1 MENIISNLSVDCA
14 IFGFHNNTLN
24 VLLTER
30 TLNDPVTGE
39 LLFSD
44 FTLQGHH
51 LQVGEDIYDAA
62 VRVLKDKTGLTNIFL
77 KQFYTFG
84 DINRLKSVRDQ
95 LWLNVNYPN
104 ISDHVVTICYY
115 SLVDSSITSPDK
127 EHPDT
132 KWVPINELPEL
143 AFDHERILFLA
154 LHYLREEIRR
164 EPIAFELLPEK
175 FTLTQ
180 LQRLYEVILGTTLDK
195 RNFRKK
201 LTQARYIIPL
211 DEKKKGTA
219 HKPANIFI
227 FSRDVYEKTKKEKLD
242 IQF

>member
-1 MENIISNLSVDCA
+1 MDTIINNISVDCV

-30 TLNDPVTGE
+30 TLNDRNNGE
-39 LLFSD
+39 LLFRDYS
-44 FTLQGHH
+44 LQGHH
-51 LQVGEDIYDAA
+51 VQVGEDIYDAA
-62 VRVLKDKTGLTNIFL
+62 VRVLKDKAGLTDIYL

-84 DINRLKSVRDQ
+84 ETNRLKSVRDQ
-95 LWLNVNYPN
+95 LWIKFNYPSV
-104 ISDHVVTICYY
+104 SDHVITVCYY
-115 SLVDSSITSPDK
+115 SLVDSSKTRPDK
-127 EHPDT
+127 EHGNT
-132 KWVPINELPEL
+132 SWFPINGLPEL
-143 AFDHERILFLA
+143 AFDHERILLLA
-154 LHYLREEIRR
+154 LHYLREEIKR

-180 LQRLYEVILGTTLDK
+180 LQSLYEVILNTKLDK

-201 LTQARYIIPL
+201 ITQAKYIIPL

-219 HKPANIFI
+219 HKPAKIFI

-242 IQF
+242 LQF